1 MKNKRKKVSII
12 RTLIG
17 LYLFVVLYEERII

>member
-1 MKNKRKKVSII
+1 MSNKRKKASII

-17 LYLFVVLYEERII
+17 LYLFVVLYEEHII